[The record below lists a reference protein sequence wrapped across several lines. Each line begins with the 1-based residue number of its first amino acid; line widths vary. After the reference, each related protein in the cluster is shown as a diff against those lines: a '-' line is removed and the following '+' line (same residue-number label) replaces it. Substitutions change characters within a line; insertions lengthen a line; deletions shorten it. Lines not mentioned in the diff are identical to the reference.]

1 MNFMEYTVHDQ
12 WDVSLRDEWNHLVSA
27 SSAHFPFSRFEF
39 LDIWWRTR
47 GGGEWPPQSRLA
59 LVTARR
65 GGQLRAVAP
74 LFWTP
79 DRAGLPALML
89 LGSIEISDY
98 LDLIA
103 YPEDLHAFCAGL
115 LPALQAAGLP
125 EWRSLELY
133 NLPEESPS
141 LPALQAAAR
150 RHSWDFNSQPYQR
163 CPYIPLPGDWE
174 TYLSGIDKK
183 QRHEIRRK
191 MRRAESLEP
200 PARWRRSQER
210 AALDADIDAFFALM
224 EQDEEKRRFLTG
236 TMRAAMREIITC
248 AFEQGCLNLAFLEVD
263 SQKAAAYLSFDYLNR
278 LWVYNSGYDRRFNEY
293 SPGWVL
299 LGYLLEWANQN
310 GYHEFDFMRGD
321 EEYKYRFG
329 AVDRRVMHL
338 TLSPPAR

>member
-1 MNFMEYTVHDQ
+1 MDYQLHDD
-12 WDVSLRDEWNHLVSA
+12 WDASLREEWNQLVSD
-27 SSAHFPFSRFEF
+27 SSARFPFSRFEF

-47 GGGEWPPQSRLA
+47 GGGEWPPECRLA

-79 DRAGLPALML
+79 DHAGQPALML

-103 YPEDLHAFCAGL
+103 CPEDLDDFCAGL
-115 LPALQAAGLP
+115 LPFLGAAGLP
-125 EWRSLELY
+125 EWHSLELY

-141 LPALQAAAR
+141 LLALQTAAR
-150 RHSWDFNSQPYQR
+150 QHGWGFDSQPCQR

-174 TYLSGIDKK
+174 TYLAGIDKK

-200 PARWRRSQER
+200 PARWRLSQER
-210 AALDADIDAFFALM
+210 DRLDADIDAFFALM
-224 EQDEEKRRFLTG
+224 EQDEEKRRFLSEA
-236 TMRAAMREIITC
+236 MRTTMREIITC
-248 AFEQGCLNLAFLEVD
+248 AFDQGCLNLAFLEVE

-299 LGYLLEWANQN
+299 LGYLLEWANQH
-310 GYHEFDFMRGD
+310 GYREFDFMRGD
-321 EEYKYRFG
+321 EDYKYRFG
-329 AVDRRVMHL
+329 AVDRRVMRL
-338 TLSPPAR
+338 TLTPRRMDA